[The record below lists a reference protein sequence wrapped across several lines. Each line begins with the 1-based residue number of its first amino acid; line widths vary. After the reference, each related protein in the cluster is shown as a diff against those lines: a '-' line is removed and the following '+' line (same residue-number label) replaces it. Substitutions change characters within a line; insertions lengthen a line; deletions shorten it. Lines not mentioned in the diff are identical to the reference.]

1 MLQDTVYKEMNVMLS
16 NENNTNTD
24 NTNTDLQQLVKSQR
38 TFFSSKATY
47 PLEFRIEQL
56 KKLKHALQSAMPD
69 IVKALYEDLG
79 RCEME
84 AEFDLAVIKTI
95 DYFIANLP
103 TWLAKK
109 SFPASTMQAPAE
121 VYIEPIPLG
130 ACLIIS
136 PWNYPIELTI
146 APLLGAISAGNT
158 AIIKP
163 SEYSPNCSQVLSNI
177 INNTFDSDYLHV
189 VTGDAAVAEQLLT
202 NKFAHIFYTGSTAVG
217 RKVYEAASHHL
228 TPVILELGGKSP
240 CVVDKNIDYKQA
252 AKRILFG
259 KLINS
264 GQTCVAPDYC
274 LVDTEAYDS
283 LVQALQEVLL
293 EFHPQG
299 ALKSK
304 DYSKIISL
312 KHLQRLQ
319 KLLALQNIND
329 VICGGDV
336 DVDNMRIAPCIINL
350 PNLDDCNNN
359 PVMQEEI
366 FGPILPIICYKNLE
380 DILKVVAH
388 NPQPLALYVF
398 TNDDNFAEQ
407 VLDNIQSGGSCIND
421 IMVHLFN
428 DNCGFGGIGTSGLGA
443 YHGELSFK
451 AYSHFRTVAKR
462 KLHSN
467 YPLDVRFPPYHNIIA
482 KLFRK
487 FFM

>member
-1 MLQDTVYKEMNVMLS
+1 MTDGS
-16 NENNTNTD
+16 NSTSNPF
-24 NTNTDLQQLVKSQR
+24 QQLIKSQR
-38 TFFSSKATY
+38 VFFSSRATY
-47 PLEFRIEQL
+47 SLEFRIAQL
-56 KKLKHALQSAMPD
+56 KKLKNALQLAIPD
-69 IVKALYEDLG
+69 IARALHQDLG

-95 DYFIANLP
+95 DYFITNLP
-103 TWLAKK
+103 TWIAKK
-109 SFPASTMQAPAE
+109 FFPASPMQASAE
-121 VYIEPIPLG
+121 VYVEPIPLG
-130 ACLIIS
+130 SCLIIS

-146 APLLGAISAGNT
+146 APLLGAISGGNT

-163 SEYSPNCSQVLSNI
+163 SEYSPHCSQVLADL

-189 VTGDAAVAEQLLT
+189 VTGDAIVAEQLLT
-202 NKFAHIFYTGSTAVG
+202 HKFAHIFYTGSTTVG

-240 CVVDKNIDYKQA
+240 CVVDKNIDYKEA
-252 AKRILFG
+252 ARRILFG

-283 LVQALQEVLL
+283 LINALQEVLM

-304 DYSKIISL
+304 DYSKIISP
-312 KHLQRLQ
+312 KHLERLQ
-319 KLLALQNIND
+319 KLLAVQNIND

-336 DVDNMRIAPCIINL
+336 DTEQQRIAPCIINL
-350 PNLDDCNNN
+350 PNVDDCHNN
-359 PVMQEEI
+359 PIMQEEI
-366 FGPILPIICYKNLE
+366 FGPILPIICYKNLD

-398 TNDDNFAEQ
+398 TSDDGFAER

-428 DNCGFGGIGTSGLGA
+428 DNCGFGGVGTSGIGA

-451 AYSHFRTVAKR
+451 AYSHLRTVAKR
-462 KLHSN
+462 K
-467 YPLDVRFPPYHNIIA
+467 FA
-482 KLFRK
+482 
-487 FFM
+487 